1 MNVRLMITEG
11 NSSKE
16 IAKKLEISPATVD
29 VHRKNLMRKIG
40 AHKVAEITRYAI
52 KNQIVA
58 A

>member
-1 MNVRLMITEG
+1 MKVRLMITEG

-16 IAKKLEISPATVD
+16 IAEKLEISPATVD

-52 KNQIVA
+52 KNQIVEA
-58 A
+58 

>member
-1 MNVRLMITEG
+1 MKVRLMITEG

-16 IAKKLEISPATVD
+16 IAEKLEISPATVD

>member
-40 AHKVAEITRYAI
+40 ARKVAEITRYAI
-52 KNQIVA
+52 KNQIVEA
-58 A
+58 

>member
-52 KNQIVA
+52 KNQIVEA
-58 A
+58 